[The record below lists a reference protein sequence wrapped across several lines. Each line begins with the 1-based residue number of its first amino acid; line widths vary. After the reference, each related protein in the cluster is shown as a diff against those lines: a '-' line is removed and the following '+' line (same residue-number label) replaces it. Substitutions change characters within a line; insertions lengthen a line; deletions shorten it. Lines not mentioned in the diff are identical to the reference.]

1 MTKFI
6 YSNEATHAFAGGDQE
21 IMGILVGRVK
31 DRSCVV
37 FDSYPLPII
46 GTETR
51 VTDMSSDP
59 VVGEYMYFLLV
70 TAAEKLNKKEK
81 LIGWYHSH
89 PGFGCWLSKIDCGT
103 QRCCQR
109 GGMHVA
115 VVVDPHRT
123 LADGRLELGAF
134 RCYPQDYR
142 PPGKTETQEKFLKF
156 GSCAE
161 EYYPLEVAYF
171 NTSFQQKILE
181 EVSLGLQS
189 RAVPC
194 LSYDVRK
201 NYLKK
206 MVDDL
211 NNKFAFCDADDK
223 PCTQENEL
231 FLEEISCESS
241 RIANE
246 VSSGLA
252 DNALRN
258 VLTSAKVN
266 VQEKAA
272 VPTTTWRG
280 LCRGPE
286 TR

>member
-1 MTKFI
+1 
-6 YSNEATHAFAGGDQE
+6 
-21 IMGILVGRVK
+21 
-31 DRSCVV
+31 
-37 FDSYPLPII
+37 
-46 GTETR
+46 
-51 VTDMSSDP
+51 MSSDP

-194 LSYDVRK
+194 LSYDVVREGGGSYYHVAGSVPWSR
-201 NYLKK
+201 NQMTRLMLSAAINIPVIIIGPPTVLYGP
-206 MVDDL
+206 V
-211 NNKFAFCDADDK
+211 AFK
-223 PCTQENEL
+223 
-231 FLEEISCESS
+231 
-241 RIANE
+241 
-246 VSSGLA
+246 
-252 DNALRN
+252 
-258 VLTSAKVN
+258 
-266 VQEKAA
+266 
-272 VPTTTWRG
+272 
-280 LCRGPE
+280 
-286 TR
+286 